1 MRAYAEAY
9 LSDVVENQG
18 KLFDFVAQ
26 SFPDKNTEDFINTY
40 MKSKTRKSIDEAQAY
55 VNTMD
60 VEDLWSYF
68 LKTDHYRL
76 QEGDNLKGF
85 SLKETRQ
92 EQFMRQH
99 LSHLPADFL
108 TAIVFHTGQYMGN
121 FPSTGIIKQSR
132 RPLYRETPPENLFHF
147 IARCIS

>member
-76 QEGDNLKGF
+76 QEGDNLKVLFRTGLE
-85 SLKETRQ
+85 SLRI
-92 EQFMRQH
+92 
-99 LSHLPADFL
+99 LSVVL
-108 TAIVFHTGQYMGN
+108 
-121 FPSTGIIKQSR
+121 
-132 RPLYRETPPENLFHF
+132 
-147 IARCIS
+147 

>member
-1 MRAYAEAY
+1 MGLGLIVSHPTEQPVAHRNARLLRNALCQQAT
-9 LSDVVENQG
+9 LVISPGTQTVGVQG
-18 KLFDFVAQ
+18 NRQ
-26 SFPDKNTEDFINTY
+26 QIIY
-40 MKSKTRKSIDEAQAY
+40 
-55 VNTMD
+55 
-60 VEDLWSYF
+60 
-68 LKTDHYRL
+68 
-76 QEGDNLKGF
+76 

>member
-55 VNTMD
+55 VQ
-60 VEDLWSYF
+60 
-68 LKTDHYRL
+68 K
-76 QEGDNLKGF
+76 
-85 SLKETRQ
+85 
-92 EQFMRQH
+92 
-99 LSHLPADFL
+99 
-108 TAIVFHTGQYMGN
+108 
-121 FPSTGIIKQSR
+121 
-132 RPLYRETPPENLFHF
+132 LFRKF
-147 IARCIS
+147 RWIF

>member
-60 VEDLWSYF
+60 VEDF
-68 LKTDHYRL
+68 LR
-76 QEGDNLKGF
+76 ELKN
-85 SLKETRQ
+85 R
-92 EQFMRQH
+92 M
-99 LSHLPADFL
+99 
-108 TAIVFHTGQYMGN
+108 TAVWNGA
-121 FPSTGIIKQSR
+121 PV
-132 RPLYRETPPENLFHF
+132 
-147 IARCIS
+147 

>member
-40 MKSKTRKSIDEAQAY
+40 MESKTRKSIDEAQAY

-60 VEDLWSYF
+60 VEDF
-68 LKTDHYRL
+68 LR
-76 QEGDNLKGF
+76 ELKN
-85 SLKETRQ
+85 R
-92 EQFMRQH
+92 M
-99 LSHLPADFL
+99 
-108 TAIVFHTGQYMGN
+108 TAVWNGA
-121 FPSTGIIKQSR
+121 PV
-132 RPLYRETPPENLFHF
+132 
-147 IARCIS
+147 